1 MLCTCTRSYVRAQ
14 YWLQIL
20 CSRDVK
26 CNTEE
31 SPLLSLSVGSSKSL
45 LYTHFNVQLT
55 MLKPNCLLEI
65 LSSRCT
71 KRYQYMTRAEKGLKW
86 LKTFSWGDS
95 SHLHHSSFLC
105 IIYGALVHA
114 HIENMADMPW
124 YCELCQLKNAI
135 AHQRAQEPHLFS
147 CHYNQLIIIFG
158 EKRVIYCWK
167 LNK

>member
-1 MLCTCTRSYVRAQ
+1 MCA
-14 YWLQIL
+14 
-20 CSRDVK
+20 
-26 CNTEE
+26 
-31 SPLLSLSVGSSKSL
+31 LSIDSKSCAVGMWNVIL
-45 LYTHFNVQLT
+45 RNHLYCLYQWARQNLCFIHTSMFN
-55 MLKPNCLLEI
+55 
-65 LSSRCT
+65 SRCLNQT
-71 KRYQYMTRAEKGLKW
+71 AYWKYWAWDVPNGISQYMTRAEKGLKW